1 MPDSERVG
9 SQLPTFTT
17 APPLEDLGDAGA
29 VALQLFESYGV
40 DFYESQKYEVR
51 LYMARDEA
59 GDFAA
64 KSIYISKPRQNGK
77 SFSARFYCIYCAAVL
92 GMRVLYTAHRARTA
106 RKMFKAIADFVQ
118 GSTDWR
124 RALKYPQG
132 IYKAPGYEGVYFT
145 SPHGG
150 PGGSI
155 EFMTRGAGVRG
166 DTADVIV
173 IDEAQELTA
182 EQEEALLPA
191 SIAGSEVTRKLSQQV
206 LYIGTPPDEK
216 TRGTV
221 FQDAHDKAHAG
232 VLYGSWWLEWAADA
246 PLDPEATQA
255 EALAVMYATNPAMG
269 YRIREE
275 TMLERWAKMTPEGF
289 AREHL
294 GWWADYRTA
303 GVLIDARTW
312 EAAATTATAPNGVR
326 CLGVKFEPAG
336 LRASLCVAVRP
347 EAGGPYRIEQVG
359 QYDTTHGLEALI
371 SDVLKM
377 APKAA
382 EICADGGGYAQTL
395 CERLIARGV
404 PSAKVH
410 RPSSLEVSAAASN
423 LLSMLKEG
431 SVQHWAGEGQRMLDE
446 SATMTAKR
454 SVGRSGGFSFASTEE
469 AYAEPIEAAALAL
482 LWALKTRKDPNRKAR
497 IF

>member
-1 MPDSERVG
+1 MADSQRHG
-9 SQLPTFTT
+9 AQSPTFTT
-17 APPLEDLGDAGA
+17 APALDELGDAGQM
-29 VALQLFESYGV
+29 ALDLFESYGV
-40 DFYESQKYEVR
+40 EFYGSQAYEMR
-51 LYMARDEA
+51 LFMARDEA
-59 GDFAA
+59 GDFKARA
-64 KSIYISKPRQNGK
+64 VYIAKPRQNGK
-77 SFSARFYCIYCAAVL
+77 SYGARFYCIYCAAVL

-106 RKMFKAIADFVQ
+106 RKMFRAIADFVQ

-124 RALKYPQG
+124 RALRYPQG

-145 SPHGG
+145 G
-150 PGGSI
+150 PDGRAGGSI

-232 VLYGSWWLEWAADA
+232 VLYGSWWLEWAAKAPIPPDA
-246 PLDPEATQA
+246 PEAD
-255 EALAVMYATNPAMG
+255 ALAAMYATNPAMG
-269 YRIREE
+269 YRIRESN
-275 TMLERWAKMTPEGF
+275 MLERWAKMTPEGF

-303 GVLIDARTW
+303 GVLIDAATW
-312 EAAATTATAPNGVR
+312 DAAATDAQAPDGVR
-326 CLGVKFEPAG
+326 CLGVKFEPSG
-336 LRASLCVAVRP
+336 LRASLAVAVRP
-347 EAGGPYRIEQVG
+347 KQGPYRIELVG
-359 QYDTTHGLEALI
+359 QYDTTHGLDALLG
-371 SDVLKM
+371 DLLRM

-382 EICADGGGYAQTL
+382 EICADGAGYAQTL

-404 PSAKVH
+404 PGQKVH
-410 RPSSLEVSAAASN
+410 RPSTLEVSAAASN

-431 SVQHWAGEGQRMLDE
+431 QVQHWSGEGQRLLDD
-446 SATMTAKR
+446 SATMTAR
-454 SVGRSGGFSFASTEE
+454 RAVGRAGGFSFASTEG

-482 LWALKTRKDPNRKAR
+482 LWALKTRKDPDRKAR

>member
-1 MPDSERVG
+1 MPDKPRTG
-9 SQLPTFTT
+9 SQVPTFTT
-17 APPLEDLGDAGA
+17 APALADLDGAGA
-29 VALQLFESYGV
+29 QAVRLFEAYGVEFYDSQAYELQLM
-40 DFYESQKYEVR
+40 
-51 LYMARDEA
+51 MARDAA
-59 GDFAA
+59 GDFEA

-77 SFSARFYCIYCAAVL
+77 SFAARFYCIYCAAVL

-106 RKMFKAIADFVQ
+106 RKMFRAIADFVQ

-124 RALKYPQG
+124 RALRYPQG

-150 PGGSI
+150 AGGSI

-166 DTADVIV
+166 DTADVIL

-191 SIAGSEVTRKLSQQV
+191 SIAGSAVTRRLSQQV
-206 LYIGTPPDEK
+206 VYIGTPPDEK

-232 VLYGSWWLEWAADA
+232 VLYGSWWLEWAAAKPIGPDDGQA
-246 PLDPEATQA
+246 AALEA
-255 EALAVMYATNPAMG
+255 MYATNPALG
-269 YRIREE
+269 YRIRESNL
-275 TMLERWAKMTPEGF
+275 LERWAKMTPEGF

-303 GVLIDARTW
+303 GVLIDAATW
-312 EAAATTATAPNGVR
+312 EAAATTAPAPAGVR
-326 CLGVKFEPAG
+326 CLGVKFEPSG

-347 EAGGPYRIEQVG
+347 SGGGPYRIEQAG
-359 QYDTTHGLEALI
+359 QYDTAHGLEPLI
-371 SDVLKM
+371 NDLLRA

-382 EICADGGGYAQTL
+382 EVCADGGGYAQTL

-404 PSAKVH
+404 PAAKVH

-431 SVQHWAGEGQRMLDE
+431 QVQHYAGDGQKLLDE
-446 SATMTAKR
+446 SATMTAR
-454 SVGRSGGFSFASTEE
+454 RAVGRSGGFSFASTEE

-482 LWALKTRKDPNRKAR
+482 LWALKTRKDPERKAR